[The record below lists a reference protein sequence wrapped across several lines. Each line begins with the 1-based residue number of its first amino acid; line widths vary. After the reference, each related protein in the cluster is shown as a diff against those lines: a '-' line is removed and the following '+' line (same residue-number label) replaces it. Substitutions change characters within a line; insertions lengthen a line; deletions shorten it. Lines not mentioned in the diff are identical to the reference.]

1 VELLSK
7 YIGLFSGGKDS
18 LTACHY
24 LWNRDKLDEV
34 LYCKTGIGLDENV
47 DYVIKT
53 CDKYNWKLNIV
64 EPKEN
69 ESYEDFIRK
78 FGFPH
83 QGMHSAIM
91 GYLKWHP
98 LRKFAR
104 GKDIIYVSGRR
115 RKESKRRMGKVKG
128 MYETTENIRFYAP
141 LIDWS
146 DKQVWDYIKEENLD
160 LCPVYKT
167 LHMSGDCLCGAFS
180 ELGESELI
188 STFHPY
194 MADRIRNLE
203 LKYKEQWGNNSSMI
217 GALKQD
223 KIVNYICGE
232 CSILN
237 GNEKET

>member
-1 VELLSK
+1 LSK

-18 LTACHY
+18 LVACHY
-24 LWNRDKLDEV
+24 LWFQGKLNEV
-34 LYCKTGIGLDENV
+34 LYCKTGIGLKENF
-47 DYVIKT
+47 DYVVET
-53 CDKYNWKLNIV
+53 CDKFGWKLNIV
-64 EPKEN
+64 EPKDN

-115 RKESKRRMGKVKG
+115 RRESRRRMGKVKG
-128 MYETTENIRFYAP
+128 ELETTENITFYSP
-141 LIDWS
+141 LLEWT
-146 DKQVWDYIKEENLD
+146 DKMVWDYIKNNSLER
-160 LCPVYKT
+160 CPVYDT

-188 STFHPY
+188 ATFHGY
-194 MADRIRNLE
+194 MAEHIKSLE
-203 LKYKEQWGNNSSMI
+203 IDYGGQWGNNSSMI

-223 KIVNYICGE
+223 KIDSFVCNE
-232 CSILN
+232 CVFR
-237 GNEKET
+237 T